1 MLTSYSLTY
10 LLTGLLTCHVLTYL
24 PPTYLLTYCSLK
36 TAENLAVAALVPLE
50 ALHLETDA
58 PW

>member
-1 MLTSYSLTY
+1 MRLAY
-10 LLTGLLTCHVLTYL
+10 LLTCR
-24 PPTYLLTYCSLK
+24 SLK
-36 TAENLAVAALVPLE
+36 TAANLAVAALVPLE